1 MFATTGVLSASAS
14 AFWAVVALH
23 VAAAGL
29 LWWRGGLAPA
39 GRDRLS
45 RSMATTPQL
54 RPAERLVFFTDAV
67 VAIAMTLL
75 ILPLLESVGDAA
87 REGLD
92 TISYLVENQ
101 GRLVAFA
108 LSFVIIS
115 VFWRSHDRLFELV
128 ERQDNVLL
136 RLNVA
141 WMFTIVWLPV
151 ATALVGSMPT
161 DPLQLALYIGT
172 MLATSLLTLAMRWW
186 LGHRDL
192 GWSRR
197 ATASTPPGSPR
208 WSWSLRCSRWRSCW
222 RSWFR
227 GWTTGRCWSCC

>member
-1 MFATTGVLSASAS
+1 
-14 AFWAVVALH
+14 
-23 VAAAGL
+23 
-29 LWWRGGLAPA
+29 
-39 GRDRLS
+39 
-45 RSMATTPQL
+45 MATTPQL

-141 WMFTIVWLPV
+141 WMFTIVWLSV

-161 DPLQLALYIGT
+161 DSLQLALYIGT

-186 LGHRDL
+186 LGHRPELVAPGHRFDPSGFASMAVVSAL
-192 GWSRR
+192 FAVALLLAVLVPGLDYWAMLVLLLSAPLDALLARR
-197 ATASTPPGSPR
+197 RRP
-208 WSWSLRCSRWRSCW
+208 
-222 RSWFR
+222 
-227 GWTTGRCWSCC
+227 